1 MGKENGRKIQ
11 VQAQIHMK
19 ATITQTKSMDRGYLG
34 GRVEMCTVVSTKM
47 MKEKVMVRCNGLMGQ
62 CIKVIGREEYNMER
76 EE

>member
-1 MGKENGRKIQ
+1 
-11 VQAQIHMK
+11 
-19 ATITQTKSMDRGYLG
+19 MDRGYLG

-62 CIKVIGREEYNMER
+62 CIKGIGREEYNMER